1 MDLHYREIYLDQTLT
16 FLFTCV
22 HFISPS
28 WHWKQQCYF
37 FSISLE
43 AVCKWEWRIKLCEN
57 WPFYQQIYKHVLLL
71 SLVMLTHYSWQLLS
85 LITMKLWLLK
95 LMAKEG
101 MWQGKYFSH
110 AMYIVHTTFQNKHR
124 ASQCINVSKKSPSC
138 SISLTKL
145 FRNKSLSQNYG
156 YEKSCST
163 LFVLN
168 DPVYRD
174 EPSP

>member
-1 MDLHYREIYLDQTLT
+1 MDLHYWEIYLDQTLT
-16 FLFTCV
+16 YVFTFV
-22 HFISPS
+22 HFMTPT

-37 FSISLE
+37 FFISLE

-124 ASQCINVSKKSPSC
+124 ASQCINISKIII
-138 SISLTKL
+138 SIFLLRSRLK
-145 FRNKSLSQNYG
+145 NKSLSQNHG
-156 YEKSCST
+156 YEKQKSKNLLKYYICIEW
-163 LFVLN
+163 
-168 DPVYRD
+168 PCI
-174 EPSP
+174 